1 MTPREKRIK
10 SRLKAEK
17 KEKVNYW
24 LFFRW
29 PVYIVV
35 SILVLFFISSPLRA
49 KLSNGYVA
57 KGDDLLEQKKYLS
70 AELQYRKA
78 IIIKKNAKAQERIGL
93 SNKAQTNVLELE
105 IFYAERDNL
114 DQLNL
119 FSKAKEV
126 PANAKDAVVLSQDL
140 IKSGEYQL
148 AIVAADT
155 ALQMDPGYDIA
166 KEYFLIANKETV
178 NSIELSPDAQKYYDS
193 K

>member
-126 PANAKDAVVLSQDL
+126 PTNAKDAVVLSQDL

>member
-1 MTPREKRIK
+1 MRNLKPGSR

-17 KEKVNYW
+17 KEKINYW
-24 LFFRW
+24 LFLRW
-29 PVYIVV
+29 PIYILGGL
-35 SILVLFFISSPLRA
+35 LVLFLISSPLRA
-49 KLSNGYVA
+49 KLSNEYMT

-78 IIIKKNAKAQERIGL
+78 IILKKNAKAQERMDL
-93 SNKAQTNVLELE
+93 SKKAQTNVLELE
-105 IFYAERDNL
+105 IFYAEKDNL

-119 FSKAKEV
+119 FSKVKEV

-166 KEYFLIANKETV
+166 KEYLSIANKETA
-178 NSIELSPDAQKYYDS
+178 NLAELSPDAQKYYGS

>member
-10 SRLKAEK
+10 ARLKAEK
-17 KEKVNYW
+17 KIMINYW
-24 LFFRW
+24 LFLRW
-29 PVYIVV
+29 PLYIVCG
-35 SILVLFFISSPLRA
+35 ILVLFLISSPLRA

-78 IIIKKNAKAQERIGL
+78 LILKKNNQAEKRIEL
-93 SNKAQTNVLELE
+93 SKRAQTNVLELE
-105 IFYAERDNL
+105 IFYAEKDNL

-119 FSKAKEV
+119 FSKVKEV
-126 PANAKDAVVLSQDL
+126 PANAKDAVVLAQDL

-166 KEYFLIANKETV
+166 KEYYSIANKETA
-178 NSIELSPDAQKYYDS
+178 NLTELSPDAQKYYGS

>member
-1 MTPREKRIK
+1 
-10 SRLKAEK
+10 
-17 KEKVNYW
+17 
-24 LFFRW
+24 
-29 PVYIVV
+29 
-35 SILVLFFISSPLRA
+35 
-49 KLSNGYVA
+49 VA

-126 PANAKDAVVLSQDL
+126 PTNAKDAVVLSQDL